1 MASAINARMAVPFPD
16 REGIVMETAASGAPT
31 SVLRTPRGV
40 PLPRIIFGISAL
52 GNLYRA
58 LPPEDKRAIVGG
70 ALAGSPG
77 TVVFD
82 GAGKYGAGLALECL
96 GEALLHHS
104 ADPRRVVIS
113 NKLAWRRTPL
123 RGPEPTFEPGVW
135 AGLGHD
141 AVQDISAEGILR
153 CRAEGLALLGAPW
166 TTQLVSVHDPDEYLA
181 AARGA
186 AERDRRLA
194 DVVGAYGSLIGL
206 RERGEVAA
214 VGIGAKDWRVAREI
228 VEYVDVDWVMLACSL
243 TVMRHPPELL
253 AWIAELADRGVQVV
267 NSAVF
272 HGGFLT
278 GGRFFDYR
286 EVDPATAEGA
296 ALCGWRERF
305 TATCRRHG
313 VTPATACV
321 AFGFLVPG
329 VASVALNTSE
339 PRRMAEN
346 LALGHAEVPAALWW
360 DLAGA
365 GLIDPGFRALP

>member
-1 MASAINARMAVPFPD
+1 
-16 REGIVMETAASGAPT
+16 METAASVASRSIT
-31 SVLRTPRGV
+31 HASRGI

-58 LPPEDKRAIVGG
+58 LPPKDKRAIVGG

-96 GEALLHHS
+96 GEALRHHR
-104 ADPRRVVIS
+104 ADPGRVLIS
-113 NKLAWRRTPL
+113 NKLGWRRTPL
-123 RGPEPTFEPGVW
+123 RGPGPTFEPGVW

-141 AVQDISAEGILR
+141 AVQDISTEGILR
-153 CRAEGLALLGAPW
+153 CRTEGLALLGAPW
-166 TTQLVSVHDPDEYLA
+166 ATQLVSVHDPDEYLA

-194 DVVGAYGSLIGL
+194 DVIGAYGSLIGL

-253 AWIAELADRGVQVV
+253 AWISELAARGVQVV

-286 EVDPATAEGA
+286 EVDPATTEGA
-296 ALCGWRERF
+296 TLTAWRERF
-305 TATCRRHG
+305 TAICRKHD
-313 VTPATACV
+313 VAPAVACV

-329 VASVALNTSE
+329 VVSVALNTSE

-360 DLAGA
+360 ELAEA